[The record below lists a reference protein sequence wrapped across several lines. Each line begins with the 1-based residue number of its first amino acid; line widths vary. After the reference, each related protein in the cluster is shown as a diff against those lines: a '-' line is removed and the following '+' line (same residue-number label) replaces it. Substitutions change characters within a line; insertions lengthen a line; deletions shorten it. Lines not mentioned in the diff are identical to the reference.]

1 MIACSRVSGMLEG
14 QTLACV
20 RVTRR
25 HALLA
30 AAVMTLA
37 PAVGRAEE
45 AFQIRYT
52 VERGGSGPVRVQGTV
67 VNDARLDV
75 YDVYVTAEAL
85 DAAGKVIGRGI
96 VFVSGSIPARGSAPF
111 VISIPAAQNAANFR
125 VRVSSFRYGAGVQ
138 AG

>member
-1 MIACSRVSGMLEG
+1 MPGPDTI
-14 QTLACV
+14 V

-25 HALLA
+25 HALWA
-30 AAVMTLA
+30 CVAMAMTLG
-37 PAVGRAEE
+37 PVVGRAEE
-45 AFQIRYT
+45 PFQLRYT
-52 VERGGSGPVRVQGTV
+52 VDRGAGTGPVRVQGTL
-67 VNDARLDV
+67 VNEARLDI

-96 VFVSGSIPARGSAPF
+96 AFVVGSIPQNGSVPF
-111 VISIPAAQNAANFR
+111 VVSIPAAQTAASFR